1 MAESRSL
8 ASLLIAAAG
17 AIVILVDLLGTAGA
31 LAGLGSILAATAATA
46 SGRGDRAGPAGTRW
60 WGLLAAG
67 AALVAIGVPL
77 GLVAETP
84 GGLAAAAGAG
94 LVVVAAAL
102 GMPGA
107 SRAG

>member
-1 MAESRSL
+1 MARSRTL

-31 LAGLGSILAATAATA
+31 LAGMGAVLAGTALGAPGA
-46 SGRGDRAGPAGTRW
+46 RNRRDPAGASW
-60 WGLLAAG
+60 WLLLAIGAG
-67 AALVAIGVPL
+67 LVAIGVPV

-84 GGLAAAAGAG
+84 GGLIAAVGAG

-102 GMPGA
+102 GIP
-107 SRAG
+107 